1 MIRTETLMNNQRP
14 GIFSPIQKATEK
26 GRRWIWIT
34 SYQWGIFQIAMG
46 ILLGRALI
54 LQELSPFAIPYF
66 IVMYFL
72 RRNRLF
78 LIFLGLTIGSAT
90 QSWGI
95 AGGNFAGMALAL
107 IALKVLERK
116 RKLELNHSPV
126 LVFLAVLL
134 SRSAI
139 DYVSGQMTG
148 YNLLMNGVEGILAM
162 ILTFI
167 FIQSIPII
175 TSRRIHNQWRS
186 EEIICLII
194 LLASILTGT
203 VGWSIKD
210 VSIEN
215 ILSRY
220 LVLLFAAVGGG
231 TIGASVGIITG
242 MVLSLSN
249 LTSVYQI
256 SLLGFSGLLGG
267 LLKEGRRWSVA
278 FGFLVGSSILTV
290 YAGEQRE
297 MIQSFI
303 ETAIAVVLF
312 LITPRKLKGEI
323 AKYIP
328 GTSENSENHHQY
340 LRHMRDLTVTK
351 MDQFSNLFLKLSESF
366 LFNDNE
372 EKRKEGGQIEELI
385 HLVSKQSC
393 MRCWKKDQCWE
404 RDVDRTYASFSEMIN
419 RIQKNGDLA
428 EEDLPVEFRRKC
440 VKQELVRRNINQEH
454 EQWYNQLRL
463 KRQIHESKQLVAAQL
478 AGISRVIHNFSEEI
492 NKEGTHHFEQEQQI
506 VFLLEGLGLSIRN
519 IDILNLEEG
528 AVDIEISQ
536 PSYYG
541 REECEKIIAP
551 LLSDLLGE
559 RIMVKEMDC
568 GEKGGFCKITLGS
581 APELQ
586 VCTGVAG
593 AAKGGQLLSGD
604 CFKIMDIGGGKVAL
618 AMSDGMGNGERA
630 YLESSSTLELLQQ
643 LLELGLDET
652 LCIKS
657 INTVLSLRSPDEV
670 FATVDLALVDLHS
683 GRTKFIKTG
692 STPSFIKRG
701 DEVIPISA
709 NNLPIGIID
718 EIDVDVVQYSL
729 QPGDLLIMITD
740 GIYDAALS
748 VENKNLWMKRKIS
761 ELKTDNPQEIADLLL
776 ELVIRQHYGEIKDDM
791 TVMVARMDRYES
803 EWATISIPNAPKI
816 DRPKYVS

>member
-1 MIRTETLMNNQRP
+1 MIRSETIMNNRRL
-14 GIFSPIQKATEK
+14 GIFSPIKKATEK
-26 GRRWIWIT
+26 GRRWLWIT
-34 SYQWGIFQIAMG
+34 SYQWSIFQIAMG

-78 LIFLGLTIGSAT
+78 LIFLGIFIGSAT
-90 QSWGI
+90 QSLGI
-95 AGGNFAGMALAL
+95 AGANVAGMLLAL
-107 IALKVLERK
+107 IALKGLERRK
-116 RKLELNHSPV
+116 KLELNHSPF

-134 SRSAI
+134 SRSVM
-139 DYVSGQMTG
+139 DLVSGQMTP
-148 YNLLMNGVEGILAM
+148 YNLMMNGVEGILAM

-175 TSRRIHNQWRS
+175 TSRSIHKQWRS

-203 VGWSIKD
+203 VGWTIQD

-220 LVLLFAAVGGG
+220 LVLLFAAVGGA

-267 LLKEGRRWSVA
+267 LLKEGKRWSVA
-278 FGFLVGSSILTV
+278 FGFIIGSTILTV

-297 MIQSFI
+297 MIHSFI
-303 ETAIAVVLF
+303 ETAIAVFLF
-312 LITPRKLKGEI
+312 LLTPRKLKEEI

-340 LRHMRDLTVTK
+340 LHHMRELTVNK
-351 MDQFSNLFLKLSESF
+351 MNQFSNLFLKLSESF
-366 LFNDNE
+366 LFHNRE
-372 EKRKEGGQIEELI
+372 EKGKEGGEIEELI
-385 HLVSKQSC
+385 SLVSKQSC
-393 MRCWKKDQCWE
+393 IRCWKKEQCWE
-404 RDVDRTYASFSEMIN
+404 REGDKTHHTFLLMVDCL
-419 RIQKNGDLA
+419 QKNGNLA
-428 EEDLPVEFRRKC
+428 EEDLPVDFRRKC
-440 VKQELVRRNINQEH
+440 VKQEFVRKSMNQEY
-454 EQWYNQLRL
+454 EQWYARLRL
-463 KRQIHESKQLVAAQL
+463 KKQIRESKSLVAAQL
-478 AGISRVIHNFSEEI
+478 AGISRVIHDFSEEI

-506 VFLLEGLGLSIRN
+506 IFLLEGLGLSIRS
-519 IDILNLEEG
+519 IDIISLEEG

-568 GEKGGFCKITLGS
+568 EDGGFCTITLGS

-586 VCTGVAG
+586 VSTGVAG

-604 CFKIMDIGGGKVAL
+604 CFKIMDIGPGKVAL

-630 YLESSSTLELLQQ
+630 YVESSSTLELLQQ

-657 INTVLSLRSPDEV
+657 INTVLSLRSPDET

-683 GRTKFIKTG
+683 GQTKFIKTG

-709 NNLPIGIID
+709 NNLPIGIIE
-718 EIDVDVVQYSL
+718 EIDVDVVQYAL

-748 VENKNLWMKRKIS
+748 IENKNLWMKRKIS
-761 ELKTDNPQEIADLLL
+761 ELKTEDPQEIADLLL

-791 TVMVARMDRYES
+791 TVMVARIERYES

-816 DRPKYVS
+816 ERPKYVS